1 MIDDTTRED
10 AAAPDEAEARDPSA
24 PIIAPAEPEALT
36 DLGDTAR
43 SADAALFPAADPVE
57 PEPDPAVAAEE
68 EDEEDSAPFA
78 SAEAPWVGAERKWL
92 DGVEDRPAPPAPAP
106 DGDAVAPSTPVSML
120 AEDDDPLLA
129 TSQIPVLPSLL
140 PPAPHGLSGGA
151 KLGIAGALLVVVGGA
166 IGVVYWMGTR
176 FEEREQE
183 ILALRAADKQDV
195 VRLEHQIQDLLDK
208 GGAENEARAK
218 ELRVQLEAARN
229 DVAGQVAVPPPQ
241 AGEVAIAGG
250 EEHRRP
256 SEGGLERSL
265 EGVAATAVDPSG
277 SAPTAAPPPQSGQTG
292 GVAGNPASED
302 AEEADLLD
310 SALTK
315 PPAAAAEQQQQP
327 TTEFPLGGTTLPES
341 PSRDQVKA
349 AMDGVAGRVKGC
361 GAGGGRIIV
370 SLAVVGATGRVASAE
385 PMGEAAGTPLG
396 LCAARAVK
404 LAKFPP
410 FRQERLMIKYP
421 FDL

>member
-1 MIDDTTRED
+1 MTDDMTKED
-10 AAAPDEAEARDPSA
+10 AAAPDEAD
-24 PIIAPAEPEALT
+24 ALT
-36 DLGDTAR
+36 DLGETAR

-92 DGVEDRPAPPAPAP
+92 DGVEDRPAPRAPAP
-106 DGDAVAPSTPVSML
+106 DDAAVAPSTSVSML

-151 KLGIAGALLVVVGGA
+151 KLGIAGALLVVVVGA

-195 VRLEHQIQDLLDK
+195 VRLERQIQDLLDK

-229 DVAGQVAVPPPQ
+229 DVAGQVAVPPQ

-256 SEGGLERSL
+256 SEGGLERSQ

-277 SAPTAAPPPQSGQTG
+277 SAPTAAPQPQSGQTG